1 MDTIIGLALLL
12 ALAMATYAATRMGV
26 ASKPPWRQ
34 VQPAERPAF
43 PAAMARQTHWSRATG
58 IVELSLSRAADM
70 ASQHANAARQL
81 EAADYALHVLL
92 GELSQVMATTVRS
105 PLEQASRATATN
117 VRIPSALAA

>member
-12 ALAMATYAATRMGV
+12 ALAMATYAATRKGV
-26 ASKPPWRQ
+26 ASKPLWRQ
-34 VQPAERPAF
+34 LNTAERRTF
-43 PAAMARQTHWSRATG
+43 PAVMARQTHWSRATG

-105 PLEQASRATATN
+105 PLEQTSRVLPAN
-117 VRIPSALAA
+117 LQIPSALAA